1 MNPRSSVL
9 TLLSKC
15 AARSFPGIGGVR
27 SPLAADLRIHHHGR
41 VVPSVRLLFLRNEKV
56 LHGQA
61 PAHGRLLK
69 LRHYCASP
77 GTAAEKIRRFLRITD
92 RSRQTNAA
100 RIRSR
105 KTRKP
110 FNQTHGLPAAVA
122 AHQRMYF
129 INDDEAQIAE
139 KPRNDGMF
147 SEQQRFERLG
157 SDLENA
163 RRMLN
168 ELTFSRLRNVSVPCP
183 DGDAAFGAEIR
194 QTLELIVDQRLER
207 RDIKRADRSRRL
219 FRKERQN
226 REKGGFR
233 FARGR

>member
-139 KPRNDGMF
+139 KSRNDGMLP
-147 SEQQRFERLG
+147 EQQCLERFR

-168 ELTFSRLRNVSVPCP
+168 EFTLSRLSNVSVPCP